1 MLQIAAIRSYNLDLE
16 ETVGDA
22 FIGLMIAVDKYDPD
36 HSGPF
41 VSFASLW
48 IYQNISREQSTCNP
62 NMYFPVH
69 RKELFFT
76 MYPLLKARGCVDC
89 DQILQCEKVI
99 NMICEKGK
107 CERDQACDIITAS
120 LPCLSL
126 DKLAEADVDDDH
138 YFYTDDEMIE
148 KVESS
153 VRTEAVHKMLSILRA
168 RDREI
173 LSDRYGLRDGT
184 EKTLE
189 QVGQK
194 HNLTRER
201 IRQIEIKALRKLRA
215 NRSLR

>member
-1 MLQIAAIRSYNLDLE
+1 
-16 ETVGDA
+16 
-22 FIGLMIAVDKYDPD
+22 
-36 HSGPF
+36 
-41 VSFASLW
+41 
-48 IYQNISREQSTCNP
+48 
-62 NMYFPVH
+62 MYFPVH

-99 NMICEKGK
+99 DMICEKGK

-173 LSDRYGLRDGT
+173 LSDSYGLRDGT

-215 NRSLR
+215 NCSLRYVRNL